1 MTRRILGA
9 LTLSEDDDDELG
21 PYIPNLQILKVDWIV
36 GMFPDKAFAR
46 MVESRQGHPEH
57 VIHALSST
65 VSRLSSID
73 IRVLEREREDDEDFD
88 PREAE
93 DMDWNEAPVQF
104 NLNMIPKTI
113 KVFRKY
119 EAYGLRVS
127 DDLSSTI
134 SILSFS
140 LPTLVPTVELVK
152 LAPADGVALV
162 TGGGQGI
169 GRAISLKL
177 ADDGFDIAVNDIP
190 SNQEKL
196 ETLVEEIK
204 SKGVKACFVIADVTQ
219 EDQVKEMVDTTVK
232 NLGGLD
238 VMVANAGIVQFGIP
252 LTEVTAEDFER
263 IFAVNVKG
271 VFFCYKHAGLQM
283 VAQGRGGRII
293 GASSVAGQK
302 AGILLGPYSASKFAV
317 RGLTQAL
324 AQELGPHHITVN
336 SYAPGA
342 IDTDMREP

>member
-1 MTRRILGA
+1 AVDAGPFGAMRRWSLPKLREIHLEISAWDTTGLVEDHESNQQWPMRDRFTNLLNGIISPLQILSIKCEDLPCFSEDDLLECLIASPSLVELHLHDLAAFAMTRRILGA

-127 DDLSSTI
+127 
-134 SILSFS
+134 
-140 LPTLVPTVELVK
+140 V
-152 LAPADGVALV
+152 
-162 TGGGQGI
+162 
-169 GRAISLKL
+169 R
-177 ADDGFDIAVNDIP
+177 
-190 SNQEKL
+190 
-196 ETLVEEIK
+196 
-204 SKGVKACFVIADVTQ
+204 
-219 EDQVKEMVDTTVK
+219 
-232 NLGGLD
+232 
-238 VMVANAGIVQFGIP
+238 
-252 LTEVTAEDFER
+252 AED
-263 IFAVNVKG
+263 
-271 VFFCYKHAGLQM
+271 
-283 VAQGRGGRII
+283 
-293 GASSVAGQK
+293 
-302 AGILLGPYSASKFAV
+302 
-317 RGLTQAL
+317 
-324 AQELGPHHITVN
+324 ELGRSV
-336 SYAPGA
+336 YL
-342 IDTDMREP
+342 DLR